1 MSGEVCVAL
10 LDTETTGL
18 FPASDRI
25 VEIAVLLLRV
35 ARDTGRTLEIL
46 DRYEG
51 LQDPGRPIPWEAMAV
66 HGITDAMVRGQ
77 RIDASRVRELLGRA
91 ELLVAHN
98 SGFDKGFVAQVVPEA
113 AQMCW
118 ACSCRGI
125 PWRALFPQAPNA
137 RLQDLA
143 EAFGVPKGTAHRAMG
158 DVETTLN
165 LLSLPHPGQALTL
178 LGHLVARKLPAR
190 GNSTKGGLEPSKEGT
205 GSPCSASSANSRS

>member
-1 MSGEVCVAL
+1 VSATVRVAL

-18 FPASDRI
+18 FATRDRI
-25 VEIAVLLLRV
+25 LEIAVMLLEIE
-35 ARDTGRTLEIL
+35 RDSGRTLFVL

-77 RIDASRVRELLGRA
+77 RIDGARVRNLLEGA

-98 SGFDKGFVAQVVPEA
+98 SGFDKGFVSQVVPEA
-113 AQMCW
+113 AEMLW

-125 PWRALFPQAPNA
+125 PWRSLFPQAPNA

-143 EAFGVPKGTAHRAMG
+143 ETLGVSRGAAHRAMG

-165 LLSLPHPGQALTL
+165 LLSLPHPGKSTTL
-178 LGHLVARKLPAR
+178 MGHLVERKLR
-190 GNSTKGGLEPSKEGT
+190 
-205 GSPCSASSANSRS
+205 SA

>member
-1 MSGEVCVAL
+1 MSAPVRVAL

-18 FPASDRI
+18 FAGRDRI
-25 VEIAVLLLRV
+25 LEIAVLLLEVERGS
-35 ARDTGRTLEIL
+35 GRILRELE
-46 DRYEG
+46 RYEG

-77 RIDASRVRELLGRA
+77 RIDAPVVRRLLDSA

-98 SGFDKGFVAQVVPEA
+98 SGFDKGFVAQVAPEA
-113 AQMCW
+113 AAMRW

-125 PWRALFPQAPNA
+125 PWRSLFPQAPNA

-143 EAFGVPKGTAHRAMG
+143 EAFHLPKGTAHRAMG

-165 LLSLPHPGQALTL
+165 LLCMPHPKQPTTL
-178 LGHLVARKLPAR
+178 LGHLVARKCPLR
-190 GNSTKGGLEPSKEGT
+190 
-205 GSPCSASSANSRS
+205 

>member
-1 MSGEVCVAL
+1 VTGTVHIAL

-18 FPASDRI
+18 FAGRDRI
-25 VEIAVLLLRV
+25 VEIAVLLLEV
-35 ARDTGRTLEIL
+35 ERDTGRVQRIEE
-46 DRYEG
+46 RYQG

-77 RIDASRVRELLGRA
+77 QIDSERVRGLLASA

-113 AQMCW
+113 AQMRW

-125 PWRALFPQAPNA
+125 PWRSLFPQAPNA

-143 EAFGVPKGTAHRAMG
+143 EAFRIPKGTAHRAMG

-165 LLSLPHPGQALTL
+165 LLSLAHPTQATTL
-178 LGHLVARKLPAR
+178 LGYLAERKL
-190 GNSTKGGLEPSKEGT
+190 
-205 GSPCSASSANSRS
+205 RSL

>member
-1 MSGEVCVAL
+1 MTVTVRVAL

-18 FPASDRI
+18 FANRDRI
-25 VEIAVLLLRV
+25 LEIAVMLLEIE
-35 ARDTGRTLEIL
+35 RDSGRTLRVL

-77 RIDASRVRELLGRA
+77 RIDGARVRDLLAGA

-113 AQMCW
+113 AEMLW

-125 PWRALFPQAPNA
+125 PWRSLFPQAPNS

-143 EAFGVPKGTAHRAMG
+143 ETLAVRRGAAHRAMG

-165 LLSLPHPGQALTL
+165 LLSLLIPGQPKTL
-178 LGHLVARKLPAR
+178 LSHLIRKLDPVGTQPPGGSSRPR
-190 GNSTKGGLEPSKEGT
+190 G
-205 GSPCSASSANSRS
+205 

>member
-1 MSGEVCVAL
+1 MSTVRIAL

-18 FPASDRI
+18 YPSRDRI
-25 VEIAVLLLRV
+25 IEIAVLLLEV
-35 ARDTGRTLEIL
+35 ARDSGQVLGVL

-51 LQDPGRPIPWEAMAV
+51 LQDPGRPIPWEALAV

-77 RIDASRVRELLGRA
+77 RIDGARVRELLAGA
-91 ELLVAHN
+91 HLLVAHN

-113 AQMCW
+113 AQMTW

-125 PWRALFPQAPNA
+125 PWRSLFPQAPNA

-143 EAFGVPKGTAHRAMG
+143 QAFQLPKGTAHRAMG

-165 LLSLPHPGQALTL
+165 LLSLAHPHNQMTL
-178 LGHLVARKLPAR
+178 LGHLIGRKLPAR
-190 GNSTKGGLEPSKEGT
+190 
-205 GSPCSASSANSRS
+205 

>member
-1 MSGEVCVAL
+1 VNGTVRVAL

-18 FPASDRI
+18 FASRDHI
-25 VEIAVLLLRV
+25 IEIAVMLLEVERGSGRVLRTQD
-35 ARDTGRTLEIL
+35 A
-46 DRYEG
+46 YQG

-66 HGITDAMVRGQ
+66 HGITDAMVRGHA
-77 RIDASRVRELLGRA
+77 IDAHRVKVLFESA

-125 PWRALFPQAPNA
+125 PWRSLFPQAPNA

-143 EAFGVPKGTAHRAMG
+143 EAFQIPKGTAHRAMG

-165 LLSLPHPGQALTL
+165 LLGLPHPGKTTTL
-178 LGHLVARKLPAR
+178 LGHLLERKLKAI
-190 GNSTKGGLEPSKEGT
+190 
-205 GSPCSASSANSRS
+205 

>member
-1 MSGEVCVAL
+1 VSGSVRVAL

-18 FPASDRI
+18 FPGRDCI
-25 VEIAVLLLRV
+25 IEIAVMLLEVERGSGQVLSV
-35 ARDTGRTLEIL
+35 L

-77 RIDASRVRELLGRA
+77 RIDAARVQDLLENA
-91 ELLVAHN
+91 DLLVAHN
-98 SGFDKGFVAQVVPEA
+98 SGFDKGFVAQVVPDA
-113 AQMCW
+113 ARMCW

-125 PWRALFPQAPNA
+125 PWRSLFPQAPNA

-143 EAFGVPKGTAHRAMG
+143 EVFRLPRGTAHRAMG

-165 LLSLPHPGQALTL
+165 LLSLPHPGNPMTL
-178 LGHLVARKLPAR
+178 LGHLVERKL
-190 GNSTKGGLEPSKEGT
+190 G
-205 GSPCSASSANSRS
+205 

>member
-1 MSGEVCVAL
+1 MSATVRVAL

-18 FPASDRI
+18 FANRDRI
-25 VEIAVLLLRV
+25 LEIAVLLLEIERDSGLILRV
-35 ARDTGRTLEIL
+35 L

-77 RIDASRVRELLGRA
+77 QIDSQRVRDLLEGA

-98 SGFDKGFVAQVVPEA
+98 SGFDKGFVAQVLPEA
-113 AQMCW
+113 FQMRW

-125 PWRALFPQAPNA
+125 PWRSLFPQAPSA

-143 EAFGVPKGTAHRAMG
+143 QTLGVPRGAAHRAMG

-165 LLSLPHPGQALTL
+165 LLSLPMPGQPKTL
-178 LGHLVARKLPAR
+178 LSHLIGKLDPVGTQPQR
-190 GNSTKGGLEPSKEGT
+190 G
-205 GSPCSASSANSRS
+205 SSRPRV